1 MNKIDIIK
9 RLFFNYTKKHI
20 NKIILSVFFALLV
33 AGSTSAIAYLLDPA
47 IKKIFIEKDQAL
59 IIIIPI
65 FIIVAFAVKGFSLY
79 VAKVLMI
86 GVSEEVR
93 KDLQC
98 DMLNNLVEADT
109 KLIDGKHTGKF
120 ISNITNDVSHI
131 TNLIS
136 TAVLNIFKDSLT
148 LIGLLIVMFFQ
159 NWKLSLVALI
169 MIPLATFAA
178 RTLGKRI
185 GKVATEQMLR
195 AGILNTYLIELFKNH
210 KLIKIFQQE
219 KYEKIRAEK
228 FINDV
233 KEKTIKIATVYV
245 RSSPIMETLT
255 GIMIAVLIFYS
266 GKLVLKNEI
275 DINNFFSFL
284 AAMMLA
290 YQPVR
295 SLATLNITIS
305 QGLSAAKR
313 ILPVI
318 DEKSELVQNKDDSEI
333 KVDTGNIEF
342 KNVSFKYEKKNEIDI
357 NNFFSFLAAM
367 MLAYQPVRSL
377 ATLNITISQGLSA
390 ATRILPIIDE
400 KSELQENKNSTE
412 IKVNAGDV
420 EFKNVSF
427 KYEKE
432 RKNNTLNSV
441 NIKMLG
447 GKMTS
452 IVGHS
457 GAGKSTILN
466 LIPRF
471 YDAISG
477 DIEID
482 NQSIYNCT
490 ISSLRKNI
498 SLVSQDTTL
507 FDDTIRNNIAYANLG
522 ASQKEIEEA
531 AKYSYAS
538 EFIEKLPNKYETIIG
553 ENGTRLSGGEKQRLS
568 IARAMLKKSQ
578 IILLD
583 EATSSLDAETENKIQ
598 DAINFLTKDR
608 TTIVIAHRLSTIL
621 NSDKIYVID
630 AGTVVGEGTHDQ
642 LLANSKVYKNFY
654 EKQIK
659 KV

>member
-1 MNKIDIIK
+1 MKKIDILK
-9 RLFFNYTKKHI
+9 RLYSEYTSKHL
-20 NKIILSVFFALLV
+20 KQILLSFFFAMFV

-47 IKKIFIEKDQAL
+47 IEKIFIEKNQTLMVIIPLL
-59 IIIIPI
+59 III
-65 FIIVAFAVKGFSLY
+65 AFATKGLSLY

-86 GVSEEVR
+86 GVAEEVR
-93 KDLQC
+93 KNMQC
-98 DMLNNLVEADT
+98 DMLGNLISADT
-109 KLIDGKHTGKF
+109 ALIEGKHTGKF
-120 ISNITNDVSHI
+120 ISILANDVNHI
-131 TNLIS
+131 TNLVS
-136 TAVLNIFKDSLT
+136 VALLNVFKDSLT
-148 LIGLLIVMFFQ
+148 LLGLLTVMFFQ
-159 NWKLSLVALI
+159 NWKLSLIAII
-169 MIPLATFAA
+169 MIPLASIAA
-178 RTLGKRI
+178 KTLGKRI
-185 GKVATEQMLR
+185 GKVATEQMLK
-195 AGILNTYLIELFKNH
+195 AGVLNTYLIELFKNH

-219 KYEKIRAEK
+219 KHEKERAEK

-233 KEKTIKIATVYV
+233 KEKSKKIATVFV

-255 GIMIAVLIFYS
+255 GIMIAILIFYS

-275 DINNFFSFL
+275 DVNNFFSFL
-284 AAMMLA
+284 AAVMLA

-295 SLATLNITIS
+295 SLATLNIAIN
-305 QGLSAAKR
+305 QGLSAAIR

-318 DEKSELVQNKDDSEI
+318 DEKSKLTENKHDLEI
-333 KVDTGNIEF
+333 NVNKGDIEF
-342 KNVSFKYEKKNEIDI
+342 KNVSFKYD
-357 NNFFSFLAAM
+357 
-367 MLAYQPVRSL
+367 
-377 ATLNITISQGLSA
+377 T
-390 ATRILPIIDE
+390 D
-400 KSELQENKNSTE
+400 
-412 IKVNAGDV
+412 D
-420 EFKNVSF
+420 
-427 KYEKE
+427 KE
-432 RKNNTLNSV
+432 TAKPALNSV
-441 NIKMLG
+441 NLKILG

-471 YDAISG
+471 YDINSG
-477 DIEID
+477 DIVID
-482 NQSIYNCT
+482 SQSVYKST

-507 FDDTIRNNIAYANLG
+507 FDDTIRNNIAYANLE

-531 AKYSYAS
+531 AKYSFAS

-608 TTIVIAHRLSTIL
+608 TTIIIAHRLSTIL

-630 AGTVVGEGTHDQ
+630 SGKVVGEGTHDQ
-642 LLANSKVYKNFY
+642 LLANSTLYKNFY
-654 EKQIK
+654 EKQIRK
-659 KV
+659 K

>member
-1 MNKIDIIK
+1 MNKIETIK
-9 RLFFNYTKKHI
+9 RLFFDYTKKHI
-20 NKIILSVFFALLV
+20 KKILLSVFFALLV
-33 AGSTSAIAYLLDPA
+33 AGSTSGIAYLLDPA
-47 IKKIFIEKDQAL
+47 IEKIFIEKDQAL

-65 FIIVAFAVKGFSLY
+65 FIIIAFAIKGFSLY
-79 VAKVLMI
+79 LAKVIMI

-98 DMLNNLVEADT
+98 DMLNNLIAADT
-109 KLIDGKHTGKF
+109 RLIDGKHTGKF

-131 TNLIS
+131 TNLVS
-136 TAVLNIFKDSLT
+136 VAVLNLFKDSLT
-148 LIGLLIVMFFQ
+148 LIGLLTVMFFQ
-159 NWKLSLVALI
+159 NWKLALIAII

-185 GKVATEQMLR
+185 SKVATEQMLK

-219 KYEKIRAEK
+219 KYENKRAEK

-233 KEKTIKIATVYV
+233 KEKTVKIATVYV

-305 QGLSAAKR
+305 QGLSAATR
-313 ILPVI
+313 ILPV
-318 DEKSELVQNKDDSEI
+318 
-333 KVDTGNIEF
+333 
-342 KNVSFKYEKKNEIDI
+342 
-357 NNFFSFLAAM
+357 
-367 MLAYQPVRSL
+367 
-377 ATLNITISQGLSA
+377 
-390 ATRILPIIDE
+390 IDE
-400 KSELQENKNSTE
+400 KSELQENKNSAE

-598 DAINFLTKDR
+598 DAINFLTKNR